1 MKQFLTTL
9 CSAAVMLTCSP
20 CNVNIQANGDCGT
33 KTDEQHQK
41 EGAAHLEGLISKIKD
56 IVNSSSPKYKKT
68 KQLIKF
74 FTDTLDMQRIP
85 ILVARIKQSA
95 FTAEQLR
102 EYIDLFPQTVV
113 RDYLPFLINNPIDTF
128 KVKTPL
134 TITKRSSGPMISG
147 TVSVKFT
154 SGDFREITIKFSE
167 CGQGYKIQDALFDG
181 AGLVFQ
187 AREKLR
193 KIIKP
198 NSAEGTEEEKNRIK
212 IQRLLEN
219 LRDSKKTYDESD
231 QKDREVSS
239 LSGDSKKVVS

>member
-1 MKQFLTTL
+1 
-9 CSAAVMLTCSP
+9 
-20 CNVNIQANGDCGT
+20 
-33 KTDEQHQK
+33 
-41 EGAAHLEGLISKIKD
+41 
-56 IVNSSSPKYKKT
+56 
-68 KQLIKF
+68 
-74 FTDTLDMQRIP
+74 
-85 ILVARIKQSA
+85 
-95 FTAEQLR
+95 
-102 EYIDLFPQTVV
+102 
-113 RDYLPFLINNPIDTF
+113 
-128 KVKTPL
+128 
-134 TITKRSSGPMISG
+134 MISG